1 MVVNSGL
8 IVVDYNGNMMDI
20 WWEYDGHM
28 MGISS
33 FTMGYD
39 IHSDYVKITIEAM
52 AIGK

>member
-1 MVVNSGL
+1 MVTSGL

-20 WWEYDGHM
+20 WLEYDGHM

-39 IHSDYVKITIEAM
+39 THSGYVKIAIETM